1 MAILKLKNKTTGEWE
16 EIQAIKGDRGEK
28 GDTGATGPKGDTGAT
43 GPTGPQGPK
52 GDKGDSGASEWG
64 DIGGTLSNQT
74 DLQNALDSKANT
86 SSIPTKVSQ
95 LTNDS
100 GYQNA
105 TQVQTAINNAIG
117 TALNGSY

>member
-16 EIQAIKGDRGEK
+16 EIQAIKGEQGPQ
-28 GDTGATGPKGDTGAT
+28 GVQGPQGPKGDKGDKGDT
-43 GPTGPQGPK
+43 GPK

-74 DLQNALDSKANT
+74 DLQNALDSKANA

-100 GYQNA
+100 NYQNA
-105 TQVQTAINNAIG
+105 KQVQTAINNAIG
-117 TALNGSY
+117 TALGGSY